1 MSECSVQTL
10 KWGATWPSH
19 QTYPPLSSCLRRCAM
34 RGSRVV
40 VLSYASLV
48 MMVLRFVV
56 QYYRVGLRSFR
67 GSIQRTVYPAALM
80 ASLTSPM
87 VTLP

>member
-1 MSECSVQTL
+1 
-10 KWGATWPSH
+10 
-19 QTYPPLSSCLRRCAM
+19 M